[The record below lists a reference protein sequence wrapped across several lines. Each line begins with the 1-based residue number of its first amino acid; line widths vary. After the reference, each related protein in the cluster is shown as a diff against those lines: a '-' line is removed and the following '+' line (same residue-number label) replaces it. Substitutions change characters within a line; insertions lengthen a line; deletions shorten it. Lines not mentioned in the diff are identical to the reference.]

1 MDGAEQSYSMEW
13 LVRLEE
19 RLLSLETDLDS
30 FLSLSSV
37 PRK

>member
-30 FLSLSSV
+30 FLSLSSGS
-37 PRK
+37 RK